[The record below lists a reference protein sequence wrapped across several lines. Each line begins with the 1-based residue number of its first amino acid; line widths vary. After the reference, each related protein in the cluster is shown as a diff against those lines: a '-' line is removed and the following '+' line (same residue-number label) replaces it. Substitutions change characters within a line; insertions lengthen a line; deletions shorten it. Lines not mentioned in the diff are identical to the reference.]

1 MDFDVIVIGAGHAGC
16 EAGLAA
22 ARTGKKTLM
31 LATSLDTVAFCA
43 CNPSIGGTAKGQIVK
58 DIDALGGEMGINAD
72 KSLFQ
77 LRMLNRGKGAAV
89 YSPRAQVDKHRYHIE
104 MKKTL
109 ESTENLFLRQGEAID
124 LRVIEGG
131 YEVRTAVGLSY
142 TAGAVIVASGVYL
155 RSRIIV
161 GDYTRNVGPN
171 GFMAANEF
179 SDALN
184 RLGFSLRRFKTG
196 TPARVSGKSLDFS
209 KMEMQPGEMDML
221 PFSAMS
227 EKVDADKARCYLTYS
242 TAETKDIIL
251 GNKSRAP
258 VFSGAINGVGPRY
271 CPSIEDKVVRFSD
284 KERHQIFLE
293 PEDSESDEWYVQGVS
308 SSMPADV
315 QYEIYKSIVGLENV
329 RIMRDAYAIEYDC
342 IDPLALTP
350 ALMSKDYRGL
360 FFAGQ
365 INGTSGY
372 EEAAGQGLVA
382 GINAS
387 LYLDGKPPMILRRDM
402 SYIGVLID
410 DIVTKGTDEPYRMMT
425 GRAEYRLLLRQDN
438 ADTRLTELG
447 RSVGLVSDERYERFL
462 RKKEEMKRLKKL
474 LSVTVSPSRAE
485 PFMTLRGESC
495 PVNGISYAN
504 MLKRGNISIFDVAE
518 YFEGFGEFGK
528 AAMTEVETD
537 IKYEGYL
544 GDSLKEIERN
554 AALENKLLPEDADY
568 SEIKG
573 LRLEAR
579 QKLNKIRPLSV
590 GQASRISGV
599 SPADVN
605 TLIIWLAMRES
616 RR

>member
-196 TPARVSGKSLDFS
+196 TPARVSGKSLDFRN
-209 KMEMQPGEMDML
+209 GN
-221 PFSAMS
+221 A
-227 EKVDADKARCYLTYS
+227 AR
-242 TAETKDIIL
+242 
-251 GNKSRAP
+251 GNGYAS
-258 VFSGAINGVGPRY
+258 VFG
-271 CPSIEDKVVRFSD
+271 
-284 KERHQIFLE
+284 
-293 PEDSESDEWYVQGVS
+293 
-308 SSMPADV
+308 
-315 QYEIYKSIVGLENV
+315 
-329 RIMRDAYAIEYDC
+329 
-342 IDPLALTP
+342 
-350 ALMSKDYRGL
+350 
-360 FFAGQ
+360 
-365 INGTSGY
+365 
-372 EEAAGQGLVA
+372 
-382 GINAS
+382 
-387 LYLDGKPPMILRRDM
+387 
-402 SYIGVLID
+402 
-410 DIVTKGTDEPYRMMT
+410 
-425 GRAEYRLLLRQDN
+425 
-438 ADTRLTELG
+438 
-447 RSVGLVSDERYERFL
+447 DER
-462 RKKEEMKRLKKL
+462 KGG
-474 LSVTVSPSRAE
+474 
-485 PFMTLRGESC
+485 RG
-495 PVNGISYAN
+495 
-504 MLKRGNISIFDVAE
+504 
-518 YFEGFGEFGK
+518 
-528 AAMTEVETD
+528 
-537 IKYEGYL
+537 
-544 GDSLKEIERN
+544 
-554 AALENKLLPEDADY
+554 
-568 SEIKG
+568 
-573 LRLEAR
+573 
-579 QKLNKIRPLSV
+579 
-590 GQASRISGV
+590 
-599 SPADVN
+599 
-605 TLIIWLAMRES
+605 
-616 RR
+616 

>member
-350 ALMSKDYRGL
+350 ALMSKDYCGL

-387 LYLDGKPPMILRRDM
+387 LYLDGKPPMILRRDT

>member
-179 SDALN
+179 SDALT

-387 LYLDGKPPMILRRDM
+387 LYLDGKPPMILRRDT